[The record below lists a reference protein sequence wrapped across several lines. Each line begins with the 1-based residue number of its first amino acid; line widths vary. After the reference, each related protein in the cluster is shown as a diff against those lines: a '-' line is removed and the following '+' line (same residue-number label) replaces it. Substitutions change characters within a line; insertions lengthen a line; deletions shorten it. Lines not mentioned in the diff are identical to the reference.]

1 NTQLS
6 DLSMTSGLGQLGQ
19 LFANDNTI
27 ADVSPLSGLTSLWR
41 LELAN
46 NQISDISPLGGLT
59 SLWRV
64 DLSNNQITDIAAVS
78 AWTTM
83 WRLDVSDNQIT
94 DLSPVSGLTST
105 QVMDFSG
112 NQISD
117 LTPLAGLSNLLR
129 RLDLSDND
137 ITDASPLAGV
147 SSLNSLHLANNPM
160 TTLDLGGANL
170 PDLNEFHVAG
180 NPINDVVLA
189 QATLDNDAVEVLFKG
204 DRTGDPGIEGIA
216 DVPGVQSLDMS
227 EVDFSAVTD
236 LSPLY
241 GLDDLQTLL
250 LIDAINP
257 FGYGWTLPRGMAREP
272 RGALSDADVV
282 VITHCDRIQPERLE
296 SLSAHLERLA
306 PQAMHCWAEHKPIAV
321 IDEFGDYR
329 DLSLLKGKDVY
340 AFAAIANPE
349 QFFQT
354 AGDLRA
360 ELRGQLGLADH
371 AELTGRTIESI
382 NTQAGRSGA
391 SVLLTTQKD
400 FARLSRTDFALPLW
414 QIAIEIDL
422 FDSQQQLIERIA
434 RTIGEPTGLESAE

>member
-1 NTQLS
+1 MSGQDRSAAARLLRCALAGASLPYAAATWLRRRLYRWGVFRSSRAKVPVICVGNLTTGGTGKSPMVAWVVDALQQMGHRPAILS
-6 DLSMTSGLGQLGQ
+6 RGYKACNGRSDEAEM
-19 LFANDNTI
+19 
-27 ADVSPLSGLTSLWR
+27 LWR
-41 LELAN
+41 QTAAEVF
-46 NQISDISPLGGLT
+46 IGSD
-59 SLWRV
+59 RV
-64 DLSNNQITDIAAVS
+64 ASAARAVEEGS
-78 AWTTM
+78 
-83 WRLDVSDNQIT
+83 DV
-94 DLSPVSGLTST
+94 L
-105 QVMDFSG
+105 VMDDGF
-112 NQISD
+112 QH
-117 LTPLAGLSNLLR
+117 LKLAR
-129 RLDLSDND
+129 
-137 ITDASPLAGV
+137 
-147 SSLNSLHLANNPM
+147 
-160 TTLDLGGANL
+160 
-170 PDLNEFHVAG
+170 DLNIG
-180 NPINDVVLA
+180 
-189 QATLDNDAVEVLFKG
+189 
-204 DRTGDPGIEGIA
+204 
-216 DVPGVQSLDMS
+216 
-227 EVDFSAVTD
+227 
-236 LSPLY
+236 
-241 GLDDLQTLL
+241 